1 MFVLDVG
8 RQFFK
13 NMFSSWFAYLIRIF
27 ITFLFVPYIT
37 TVLGGERYGVWVII
51 FQTIGY
57 FSLLDCGFSSA
68 LTRYISK
75 YLSQKDI
82 PGINKILN
90 SANLL
95 YLIIGTIVFA
105 GVYLFVIFFFE
116 YFKISDPALM
126 QEGKNALLILGAF
139 MAFNFIALPFGNS
152 LGAFHRYDIVNAL
165 NIAEEIIR
173 AGLMVFMLYRGNG
186 LVELALVILLLT
198 VIKHLI
204 GASILFKL
212 NSNLNISPQDID
224 KPTIKMLYGYS
235 KISLGITF
243 CFLIIYNTDTV
254 LLGFMASSTTA
265 AIYHPGA
272 QLMRY
277 MRNVINAVAIPLVPA
292 ISHLEN
298 VSDISVIRNIY
309 LRAIKY
315 VSYFSFALA
324 GGVIIYAQ
332 FFVNLWLPPEFAQAG
347 MVMQI
352 LAVGTAF
359 LLPQIIGES
368 VLFAIE
374 QHRKLLIVLIIEA
387 FIKLSLA
394 VPLIKMYGLMG
405 MAYSVVIPQVLLFTT
420 VYPYIMA
427 KVLESKFSTIILVII
442 KAAIPGIL
450 ISMPLAYLL
459 IYIYPPETW
468 FTFFVNMVIIMI
480 GVSIL
485 GYLISDSQDRKKIA
499 SWLKFSKA

>member
-1 MFVLDVG
+1 MFDVG

-13 NMFSSWFAYLIRIF
+13 NIFSSWFAYFIRII

-51 FQTIGY
+51 FQTIFY

-75 YLSQKDI
+75 YLSQKDF

-95 YLIIGTIVFA
+95 YLIIGAFVFA
-105 GVYLFVIFFFE
+105 GVYLFVTFFFE

-126 QEGKNALLILGAF
+126 QEGKDALLILGAF

-152 LGAFHRYDIVNAL
+152 LGAFHRYDIVNGL

-173 AGLMVFMLYRGNG
+173 AVIMVFMLYRGNG

-198 VIKHLI
+198 VIKHLV
-204 GASILFKL
+204 GASILLRLFPK
-212 NSNLNISPQDID
+212 LNISPQDKD
-224 KPTIKMLYGYS
+224 KETIKMLYGYS
-235 KISLGITF
+235 KISLGISF
-243 CFLIIYNTDTV
+243 CFLLIYNTDTI
-254 LLGFMASSTTA
+254 LLGFMASSSTA

-277 MRNVINAVAIPLVPA
+277 MRNIINAVAIPLVPA
-292 ISHLEN
+292 ISHLET
-298 VSDISVIRNIY
+298 VSDLSVIRDVY

-324 GGVIIYAQ
+324 GGVIVYAQ
-332 FFVNLWLPPEFAQAG
+332 YFVNLWLPPEFFEAG
-347 MVMQI
+347 TVMQI
-352 LAVGTAF
+352 LAIGTAF

-368 VLFAIE
+368 VLFAVE
-374 QHRKLLIVLIIEA
+374 QHRKLLLVLIIEA
-387 FIKLSLA
+387 IIKLALA
-394 VPLIKMYGLMG
+394 FPLIKMYGLIG

-420 VYPYIMA
+420 LYPYIMA
-427 KVLESKFSTIILVII
+427 DVLESKFSTIVKVII
-442 KAAIPGIL
+442 KAAIPGLL
-450 ISMPLAYLL
+450 ISMPLANILRYA
-459 IYIYPPETW
+459 YPPETW
-468 FTFFVNMVIIMI
+468 FAFLVNMTIVLIA
-480 GVSIL
+480 VFIL
-485 GYLISDSQDRKKIA
+485 GYFICDSHDHNKITK
-499 SWLKFSKA
+499 WFRFS

>member
-1 MFVLDVG
+1 MLDVG

-13 NMFSSWFAYLIRIF
+13 NIFSSWFAYLVRIV

-51 FQTIGY
+51 FQTIFY

-75 YLSQKDI
+75 YLSQKDF

-95 YLIIGTIVFA
+95 YLIIGAVVFA
-105 GVYLFVIFFFE
+105 GVYLFVTFFFE

-152 LGAFHRYDIVNAL
+152 LGAFHRYDIVNGL

-173 AGLMVFMLYRGNG
+173 AVIMVFMLYRGNG
-186 LVELALVILLLT
+186 LVELALVILMLT
-198 VIKHLI
+198 VIKHLV
-204 GASILFKL
+204 GAAILLKLYPKL
-212 NSNLNISPQDID
+212 NIAPQNRD

-235 KISLGITF
+235 KISLGISL
-243 CFLIIYNTDTV
+243 CFLLIYNTDTI
-254 LLGFMASSTTA
+254 LLGFMASSSTA

-277 MRNVINAVAIPLVPA
+277 MRNIINAVAIPLVPA
-292 ISHLEN
+292 ISHLET
-298 VSDISVIRNIY
+298 VSDLSVIRDIY

-324 GGVIIYAQ
+324 GGVIVYAQ
-332 FFVNLWLPPEFAQAG
+332 YFVNLWLPPEFYQAG
-347 MVMQI
+347 TVMQI
-352 LAVGTAF
+352 LAIGTAF

-368 VLFAIE
+368 VLFAVE
-374 QHRKLLIVLIIEA
+374 QHRKLLLVLIIEA
-387 FIKLSLA
+387 IIKLALA
-394 VPLIKMYGLMG
+394 FPLIKMYGLIG

-420 VYPYIMA
+420 LYPYIMA
-427 KVLESKFSTIILVII
+427 EVLESKFSTIIKVII
-442 KAAIPGIL
+442 KAAIPGLL
-450 ISMPLAYLL
+450 ISMPLANILRYA
-459 IYIYPPETW
+459 YSPESW
-468 FTFFVNMVIIMI
+468 FAFFVNMVVVLIA
-480 GVSIL
+480 VLIL
-485 GYLISDSQDRKKIA
+485 GYFICDSQDRNKITK
-499 SWLKFSKA
+499 WFKFS